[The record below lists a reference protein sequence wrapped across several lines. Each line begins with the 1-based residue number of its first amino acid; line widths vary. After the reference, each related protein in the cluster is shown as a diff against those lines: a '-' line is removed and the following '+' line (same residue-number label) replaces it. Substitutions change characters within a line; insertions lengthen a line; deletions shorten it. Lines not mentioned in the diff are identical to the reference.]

1 MDVYTGGS
9 GDEGRDWDNLH
20 CLWCCRGGCFW
31 KKVGRKGRLNNR
43 EGSGSLALTGVPFRR
58 ERVNLNHTGK
68 ARLRMKFSRSTG
80 ISLQVSLKSNTWLNN
95 STSLSDQK
103 AEAMPR
109 RSTGHHLHLPFHVLI
124 PRSQIVVPWI
134 LLPWGNAKVLLLHQ
148 RETS

>member
-80 ISLQVSLKSNTWLNN
+80 ISLQVSLKSNT
-95 STSLSDQK
+95 
-103 AEAMPR
+103 
-109 RSTGHHLHLPFHVLI
+109 
-124 PRSQIVVPWI
+124 
-134 LLPWGNAKVLLLHQ
+134 
-148 RETS
+148 